1 MRFLRNIKVRVKLT
15 LSFIIVA
22 VLIGVI
28 GIVEITSL
36 RTINTNSQS
45 MYNNELLGVYMLTDM
60 NKNLIQ
66 SRNDI
71 VELIYVKDES
81 RKSYLKNDIQINVNK
96 NEKYIVAYEK
106 IPINNI
112 QKQVWETYRSQLKTY
127 RVLREN
133 IIKLVDE
140 GDFQQA
146 NKQYQSL
153 VISGDLMMSN
163 LNKLIDENLNQA
175 KAFNLDTNSIYA
187 RSNKIM
193 IVLVIIGLLLA
204 VALGSV
210 MSIHIN
216 KPLIKIRSFA
226 ERLSIYDFSL
236 PISITRKD
244 EFGEIG
250 VALNTAQENVNH
262 LLRTIVE
269 NTQDMSA
276 SSEQLYAT
284 IEGVSTKIKDIDNE
298 VNNIYGGIQETSA
311 SSEEITASVEEV
323 DSSINELSEKATE
336 GSNNASQS
344 KQRAMEVQKNGK
356 ASLEEVRN
364 LYKENREN
372 MVQSIKDGKV
382 VDDIKVMAD
391 TILGI
396 AEQTNLLALNAAI
409 EAARAGEQGRG
420 FAVVAEEVRKLAE
433 QSSQAVTGIQDTIV
447 KVQEAFKNLSKNG
460 NQVLKF
466 INESVNPQFIK
477 LENTGNKYYNDSD
490 FVNKMSEDIASMS
503 EELAATINQV
513 SDAVQNMT
521 STAQKSSESIEMIRD
536 RINGTTRE
544 IEQVALT
551 AQSQSEITQN
561 LNEIVQKFKIQ

>member
-1 MRFLRNIKVRVKLT
+1 MNFLRNLKIKVKLIV
-15 LSFIIVA
+15 SFIIVA
-22 VLIGVI
+22 MLIGVVGII
-28 GIVEITSL
+28 GTLSL
-36 RTINTNSQS
+36 KTMNMNSKS
-45 MYNNELLGVYMLTDM
+45 MYNNELIGTYMLTDM
-60 NKNLIQ
+60 NKNLIA
-66 SRNDI
+66 SKSDI
-71 VELIYVKDES
+71 IELIYVKDES
-81 RKSYLKNDIQINVNK
+81 RKNYLKNDIETNDNET
-96 NEKYIVAYEK
+96 EKYVVSYEK
-106 IPINNI
+106 LSMNEM
-112 QKQVWETYRSQLKTY
+112 QKQIWNTYKSQFKTY
-127 RVLREN
+127 KSLKEN
-133 IIKLVDE
+133 IIGFVDE
-140 GDFQQA
+140 GNLEKAGEQY
-146 NKQYQSL
+146 KQFL
-153 VISGDLMMSN
+153 LTTDLMISN
-163 LNKLIDENLNQA
+163 LDKLITKNLNQA
-175 KAFNLDTNSIYA
+175 KEFNLDTNSTYA
-187 RSNKIM
+187 RTNKIM
-193 IVLVIIGLLLA
+193 IVLIIIGLVFA
-204 VALGSV
+204 VFLGLGI
-210 MSIHIN
+210 SIHIN
-216 KPLIKIRSFA
+216 EPLVKIQSLA
-226 ERLSIYDFSL
+226 ERLAIYNFSSA
-236 PISITRKD
+236 ISITRKD
-244 EFGEIG
+244 EFGKIG

-262 LLRTIVE
+262 LLRTIIE

-284 IEGVSTKIKDIDNE
+284 IEEVSTKIRDIDNE

-336 GSNNASQS
+336 GSNNANQS

-372 MVQSIKDGKV
+372 MLQSIKDGKV
-382 VDDIKVMAD
+382 VDNIRVMAD

-466 INESVNPQFIK
+466 INENVNSQFTE
-477 LENTGNKYYNDSD
+477 LEDIGNKYYNDSD

-513 SDAVQNMT
+513 SDAVQNMA

-551 AQSQSEITQN
+551 AQSQSEVTQN
-561 LNEIVQKFKIQ
+561 LNQIVQKFKI

>member
-1 MRFLRNIKVRVKLT
+1 MNFLRNLKIKVKVIV
-15 LSFIIVA
+15 SFIIVA
-22 VLIGVI
+22 VLIGVVGII
-28 GIVEITSL
+28 GTLSL
-36 RTINTNSQS
+36 KTMNMNSKS
-45 MYNNELLGVYMLTDM
+45 MYNNELIGTYILTDM
-60 NKNLIQ
+60 NKNLIA
-66 SRNDI
+66 SKSDI
-71 VELIYVKDES
+71 IELIYVKDES
-81 RKSYLKNDIQINVNK
+81 RKSYLKNDIETNDNET
-96 NEKYIVAYEK
+96 EKYVVSYEK
-106 IPINNI
+106 LSMNET
-112 QKQVWETYRSQLKTY
+112 QKQIWNTYKSQFKTY
-127 RVLREN
+127 KSLKEN
-133 IIKLVDE
+133 IIGFVDE
-140 GDFQQA
+140 GNLEKAGEQY
-146 NKQYQSL
+146 KQFL
-153 VISGDLMMSN
+153 LTTDLMISN
-163 LNKLIDENLNQA
+163 LDKLITKNLNQA
-175 KAFNLDTNSIYA
+175 KEFNLDTNSTYA
-187 RSNKIM
+187 RTNKIM
-193 IVLVIIGLLLA
+193 IVLIIIGLLIAVGLGTAMSIDVIGSLMKIKFLAQRLA
-204 VALGSV
+204 V
-210 MSIHIN
+210 
-216 KPLIKIRSFA
+216 
-226 ERLSIYDFSL
+226 YDFST
-236 PISITRKD
+236 PIVIKKGG
-244 EFGEIG
+244 EFADIG
-250 VALNTAQENVNH
+250 VALNTAQDNVNH
-262 LLRTIVE
+262 LLRTIIE

-284 IEGVSTKIKDIDNE
+284 IEEVSTKIRDIDNE

-336 GSNNASQS
+336 GSNNANQS
-344 KQRAMEVQKNGK
+344 KQRAVEVQENGK

-382 VDDIKVMAD
+382 VDDIRVMAD

-433 QSSQAVTGIQDTIV
+433 QSSQAVTGIQNTIV

-466 INESVNPQFIK
+466 INENVNSQFIE
-477 LENTGNKYYNDSD
+477 LENIGNKYYNDSD

-513 SDAVQNMT
+513 SDAVQNMA

-551 AQSQSEITQN
+551 AQSQSEVTQN
-561 LNEIVQKFKIQ
+561 LNQIVQKFKI

>member
-1 MRFLRNIKVRVKLT
+1 MNFLRNLKIKVKLIV
-15 LSFIIVA
+15 SFIIVA
-22 VLIGVI
+22 VLIGVVGII
-28 GIVEITSL
+28 GTLSL
-36 RTINTNSQS
+36 KTMNMNSKS
-45 MYNNELLGVYMLTDM
+45 MYNNELLGTYMLTDM
-60 NKNLIQ
+60 NKNLIA
-66 SRNDI
+66 SKSNI
-71 VELIYVKDES
+71 IELIYVKDES
-81 RKSYLKNDIQINVNK
+81 RKNYLKNDIETNDNET
-96 NEKYIVAYEK
+96 EKYVVSYEK
-106 IPINNI
+106 LSMNET
-112 QKQVWETYRSQLKTY
+112 QKQIWNTYKSQFKTY
-127 RVLREN
+127 KSLKEN
-133 IIKLVDE
+133 IIGFVNE
-140 GDFQQA
+140 GNLEKAGEQY
-146 NKQYQSL
+146 KQFL
-153 VISGDLMMSN
+153 LTTDLMISN
-163 LNKLIDENLNQA
+163 LDKLITKNLNQA
-175 KAFNLDTNSIYA
+175 KEFNLDTNSTYV
-187 RSNKIM
+187 RTNKIM
-193 IVLVIIGLLLA
+193 IVLIIIGLLIAVGLGTAMSIDVIGSLMKIKFLAQRLA
-204 VALGSV
+204 V
-210 MSIHIN
+210 
-216 KPLIKIRSFA
+216 
-226 ERLSIYDFSL
+226 YDFST
-236 PISITRKD
+236 PIVIKKGG
-244 EFGEIG
+244 EFADIG
-250 VALNTAQENVNH
+250 VALNTAQGNVNH
-262 LLRTIVE
+262 LLRTIIE

-284 IEGVSTKIKDIDNE
+284 IEEVSTKIRDIDNE

-336 GSNNASQS
+336 GSNNANQS
-344 KQRAMEVQKNGK
+344 KQRAIEVQKNGK

-382 VDDIKVMAD
+382 VDNIRVMAD

-396 AEQTNLLALNAAI
+396 SEQTNLLALNAAI

-466 INESVNPQFIK
+466 INENVNSQFIE
-477 LENTGNKYYNDSD
+477 LENIGNKYYNDSD

-513 SDAVQNMT
+513 SDAVQNMA

-551 AQSQSEITQN
+551 AQSQSEVTQN
-561 LNEIVQKFKIQ
+561 LNQIVQKFKI

>member
-216 KPLIKIRSFA
+216 KPLIKIRSYF
-226 ERLSIYDFSL
+226 Y
-236 PISITRKD
+236 
-244 EFGEIG
+244 
-250 VALNTAQENVNH
+250 
-262 LLRTIVE
+262 
-269 NTQDMSA
+269 
-276 SSEQLYAT
+276 
-284 IEGVSTKIKDIDNE
+284 
-298 VNNIYGGIQETSA
+298 
-311 SSEEITASVEEV
+311 
-323 DSSINELSEKATE
+323 
-336 GSNNASQS
+336 
-344 KQRAMEVQKNGK
+344 
-356 ASLEEVRN
+356 
-364 LYKENREN
+364 
-372 MVQSIKDGKV
+372 
-382 VDDIKVMAD
+382 
-391 TILGI
+391 
-396 AEQTNLLALNAAI
+396 
-409 EAARAGEQGRG
+409 
-420 FAVVAEEVRKLAE
+420 
-433 QSSQAVTGIQDTIV
+433 
-447 KVQEAFKNLSKNG
+447 
-460 NQVLKF
+460 
-466 INESVNPQFIK
+466 
-477 LENTGNKYYNDSD
+477 
-490 FVNKMSEDIASMS
+490 
-503 EELAATINQV
+503 
-513 SDAVQNMT
+513 
-521 STAQKSSESIEMIRD
+521 
-536 RINGTTRE
+536 
-544 IEQVALT
+544 
-551 AQSQSEITQN
+551 
-561 LNEIVQKFKIQ
+561 